1 MKTLNKVIAMMMML
15 TITSVTPV
23 MAGGWRT
30 SNMDMGG
37 SHFDKVD
44 RAVHHKHFDKHVYRL
59 DVKACTFMVSRHESH
74 LRAGCQGGARKGCHQ
89 HAVEPPHTRTDGHLR
104 RPYDITSP
112 HQALHGV
119 TAIPY
124 IYKESPAC
132 IPAGRGLYLIG

>member
-1 MKTLNKVIAMMMML
+1 MVQRYKQFWILGCSVLLFLVERGNPYTTLGILPCGIGVFISGREGL
-15 TITSVTPV
+15 HLH
-23 MAGGWRT
+23 G
-30 SNMDMGG
+30 
-37 SHFDKVD
+37 
-44 RAVHHKHFDKHVYRL
+44 
-59 DVKACTFMVSRHESH
+59 ESP
-74 LRAGCQGGARKGCHQ
+74 RVAPEGCCQGGARKGCHQ

-132 IPAGRGLYLIG
+132 ISAGRGYNLSEICCIKASFQASQRLW

>member
-44 RAVHHKHFDKHVYRL
+44 RALNNKHYGKHVYRP
-59 DVKACTFMVSRHESH
+59 DVKTCTFKVSRHESH
-74 LRAGCQGGARKGCHQ
+74 LRAAAKVERVKGVINTQWNPRTRELTVIYDARM
-89 HAVEPPHTRTDGHLR
+89 
-104 RPYDITSP
+104 TSP
-112 HQALHGV
+112 RHIRHFMA
-119 TAIPY
+119 
-124 IYKESPAC
+124 
-132 IPAGRGLYLIG
+132 

>member
-44 RAVHHKHFDKHVYRL
+44 RAVHHKHFDKHVYRP

-74 LRAGCQGGARKGCHQ
+74 LRAAAKVERVKGVINTPSGGSVRKVPNIII
-89 HAVEPPHTRTDGHLR
+89 A
-104 RPYDITSP
+104 
-112 HQALHGV
+112 
-119 TAIPY
+119 
-124 IYKESPAC
+124 K
-132 IPAGRGLYLIG
+132 